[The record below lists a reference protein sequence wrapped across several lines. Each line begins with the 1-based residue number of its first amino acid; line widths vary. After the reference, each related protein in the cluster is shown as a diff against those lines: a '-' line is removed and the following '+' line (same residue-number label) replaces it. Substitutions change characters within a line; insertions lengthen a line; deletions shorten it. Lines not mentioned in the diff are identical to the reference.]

1 VRRRQVVVES
11 SGRWRAGRHA
21 EERWKRDKGIF
32 PRELLIPQRKWAER
46 YFNLKRW
53 TPMTAEGHFA
63 PSEEPEQLVN
73 DIRMFYRS
81 LR

>member
-1 VRRRQVVVES
+1 VEEK
-11 SGRWRAGRHA
+11 SGHISLRVANPA
-21 EERWKRDKGIF
+21 A
-32 PRELLIPQRKWAER
+32 QMAER

-53 TPMTAEGHFA
+53 TPMKAGDHFA